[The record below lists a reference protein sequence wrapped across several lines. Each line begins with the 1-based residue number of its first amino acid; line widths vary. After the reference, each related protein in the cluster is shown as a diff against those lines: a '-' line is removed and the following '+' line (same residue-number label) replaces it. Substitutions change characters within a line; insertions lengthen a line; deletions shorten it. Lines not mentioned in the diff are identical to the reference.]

1 MTTDNKTTPA
11 RMTSTQAWV
20 TYLSKVELPVLANTL
35 RRINELT
42 DNRNSTVNELAT
54 VILNDAQ
61 LTSQVLRLSNTVF
74 YNQTRT
80 QVSTVSRAITLI
92 GFDAV
97 KSMAISSLI
106 VDALLQRNDRPHLL
120 RCLARAIHAAVQAR
134 CLMPKRNESALEEV
148 FIGALLMNIGELAF
162 WSCETDQA
170 NELEQRLRL
179 DEAPVPAQKAV
190 LHSTFTEITRGLVE
204 AWSLG
209 PFIRDVVSPGPANS
223 PGTSLVRHS
232 VEMARLSEQGWSG
245 AEMDKV
251 LEQLGK
257 DIDENPA
264 TVRDRIKVNASEA
277 ARVAVSLGI
286 PQVTALMPGNRKTD
300 DHAKAQAPEMDPEL
314 QLQILRDLT
323 HSLAE
328 QPNINEVCELVI
340 EGIHRAIG
348 ITGCPVNG
356 RSGRAGSGAA
366 KTQWPRHRGMARPTH
381 HCTGWPGS
389 AGRPVTRERVFHL
402 PAWRKS
408 QFRELRPLARSSAGS
423 DRPTPGRQPPGRPV
437 LCGQRRWR
445 LHAFR
450 AATDGVRT
458 LHPERPVV
466 PDPDGRPIGVIRAH
480 TVWSR
485 AGLDPWERPSATH
498 PPVPD

>member
-1 MTTDNKTTPA
+1 MTTDPKTTLA

-20 TYLSKVELPVLANTL
+20 TYLSKVELPVLATTL
-35 RRINELT
+35 RRIHELT
-42 DNRNSTVNELAT
+42 DNRNSTVNELAS

-106 VDALLQRNDRPHLL
+106 VDSLLKRNDRPHLL

-134 CLMPKRNESALEEV
+134 CLMPKRNETALEEV

-179 DEAPVPAQKAV
+179 EEPAVPAQKAV
-190 LHSTFTEITRGLVE
+190 LHTTFTEITRGLVE

-223 PGTSLVRHS
+223 MGARLVRHS

-245 AEMDKV
+245 ADMDKV

-257 DIDENPA
+257 EIDENPA
-264 TVRDRIKVNASEA
+264 TVRDRIKVNATEA

-286 PQVTALMPGNRKTD
+286 PQVTALMPGNRKEGEDAAT
-300 DHAKAQAPEMDPEL
+300 KAPDLDAEL

-323 HSLAE
+323 QTLAE
-328 QPNINEVCELVI
+328 KPDINQVCELVI

-348 ITGCPVNG
+348 MQRVALLMGDRDGKVLVP
-356 RSGRAGSGAA
+356 RKLSGRGTEGWREQLSISLDGTGALGGLL
-366 KTQWPRHRGMARPTH
+366 PEGGCFIYRPD
-381 HCTGWPGS
+381 GS
-389 AGRPVTRERVFHL
+389 AGGVGYDRWLGRV
-402 PAWRKS
+402 PALVGT
-408 QFRELRPLARSSAGS
+408 LRA
-423 DRPTPGRQPPGRPV
+423 
-437 LCGQRRWR
+437 GQRLVGLFYADNAAGDYTPSEQQLR
-445 LHAFR
+445 AFDHFVQN
-450 AATDGVRT
+450 AQLCLTLMAT
-458 LHPERPVV
+458 
-466 PDPDGRPIGVIRAH
+466 
-480 TVWSR
+480 W
-485 AGLDPWERPSATH
+485 
-498 PPVPD
+498 

>member
-35 RRINELT
+35 RRINELA
-42 DNRNSTVNELAT
+42 DNRNSTVNELAS

-74 YNQTRT
+74 YNQTRI

-120 RCLARAIHAAVQAR
+120 SCLARAIHAAVQAR
-134 CLMPKRNESALEEV
+134 CLMPKRNETALEEV

-179 DEAPVPAQKAV
+179 EEAPVPAQKAV
-190 LHSTFTEITRGLVE
+190 LHATFTEITRGLVE

-223 PGTSLVRHS
+223 PAARLVRHS

-286 PQVTALMPGNRKTD
+286 PQVTALMPGNRKGD
-300 DHAKAQAPEMDPEL
+300 DHPKAQAPEMDPEL

-323 HSLAE
+323 HSLAA

-348 ITGCPVNG
+348 MQRVALLMADRDGQLLVP
-356 RSGRAGSGAA
+356 RKLSGRGTEGWRDHLTIARNGSGMLGGLL
-366 KTQWPRHRGMARPTH
+366 PENGCFIYRPGTA
-381 HCTGWPGS
+381 PGS
-389 AGRPVTRERVFHL
+389 VSYDRWLGRV
-402 PAWRKS
+402 PA
-408 QFRELRPLARSSAGS
+408 LIGPL
-423 DRPTPGRQPPGRPV
+423 
-437 LCGQRRWR
+437 
-445 LHAFR
+445 
-450 AATDGVRT
+450 
-458 LHPERPVV
+458 
-466 PDPDGRPIGVIRAH
+466 
-480 TVWSR
+480 R
-485 AGLDPWERPSATH
+485 AGNRLVGLFYADNAAGDYTPSGQQLTAFGHFIQNAQLCLTLMAAR
-498 PPVPD
+498 

>member
-1 MTTDNKTTPA
+1 MTT
-11 RMTSTQAWV
+11 TQAWV

-42 DNRNSTVNELAT
+42 DSRNSTVNELAN

-106 VDALLQRNDRPHLL
+106 VDSLLQRNDRPHLL

-134 CLMPKRNESALEEV
+134 CLMPKRNETALEEV

-162 WSCETDQA
+162 WSCETEQA
-170 NELEQRLRL
+170 TELEQRLRL
-179 DEAPVPAQKAV
+179 EEPPVEAQKAV
-190 LHSTFTEITRGLVE
+190 LHTTFTEITRGLVD

-209 PFIRDVVSPGPANS
+209 PFIKDVVAPGQPNS
-223 PGTSLVRHS
+223 PNASLVRHS
-232 VEMARLSEQGWSG
+232 VEMARLSELGWRG
-245 AEMDKV
+245 TEMDKL

-264 TVRDRIKVNASEA
+264 TVRDRIKVNAAEA

-286 PQVTALMPGNRKTD
+286 PQVTALMPGNQQDGDKAA
-300 DHAKAQAPEMDPEL
+300 AKAPDMDPNL

-323 HSLAE
+323 ESLAE
-328 QPNINEVCELVI
+328 KPDINEVCQLVI

-348 ITGCPVNG
+348 MQRVALLMGD
-356 RSGRAGSGAA
+356 RSGRELVPRKLSGRGTEDWRDQLTIPRDGSGPLAKLLPEAGCFIYRPDADASPTGYDRWLGRVPALVGPLRANGRLVGLFYADNAAGDYTPSDQQLSAFGHFIQNAQLCLTLIAA
-366 KTQWPRHRGMARPTH
+366 K
-381 HCTGWPGS
+381 
-389 AGRPVTRERVFHL
+389 
-402 PAWRKS
+402 
-408 QFRELRPLARSSAGS
+408 
-423 DRPTPGRQPPGRPV
+423 
-437 LCGQRRWR
+437 
-445 LHAFR
+445 
-450 AATDGVRT
+450 
-458 LHPERPVV
+458 
-466 PDPDGRPIGVIRAH
+466 
-480 TVWSR
+480 
-485 AGLDPWERPSATH
+485 
-498 PPVPD
+498 

>member
-1 MTTDNKTTPA
+1 MTNQTDTMPS
-11 RMTSTQAWV
+11 RMTSTRAWV

-42 DNRNSTVNELAT
+42 DSRNSTVNELAY

-106 VDALLQRNDRPHLL
+106 VDALLQLNDRPHLL

-134 CLMPKRNESALEEV
+134 CLMPKRNETALEEV

-162 WSCETDQA
+162 WSCETEQA
-170 NELEQRLRL
+170 TELEQRLRL
-179 DEAPVPAQKAV
+179 EEPPVEAQKTV
-190 LHSTFTEITRGLVE
+190 LHTTFTEITRGLVE

-209 PFIRDVVSPGPANS
+209 PFIKDVVAPGQANS
-223 PGTSLVRHS
+223 PNASLVRHS
-232 VEMARLSEQGWSG
+232 VEMARLSEQGWRG

-257 DIDENPA
+257 DIGENPA
-264 TVRDRIKVNASEA
+264 TVRDQVKVNATEA

-286 PQVTALMPGNRKTD
+286 PQITALMPGNQQDGDKAA
-300 DHAKAQAPEMDPEL
+300 AKAPEMDPEL

-323 HSLAE
+323 ESLAE
-328 QPNINEVCELVI
+328 KPDINEVCQLVI

-348 ITGCPVNG
+348 MQRVALLMGDRTGRELVPRKLSGRGTDDWRDQLTVPREGSGPLGKLVPDAGCFIYRPDADAGQTGYDRWLGRVPALVGPLRANG
-356 RSGRAGSGAA
+356 RLVGLFYADNAGGGYTPSEQQLSAFGHFIQNAQLCLALIAA
-366 KTQWPRHRGMARPTH
+366 R
-381 HCTGWPGS
+381 
-389 AGRPVTRERVFHL
+389 
-402 PAWRKS
+402 
-408 QFRELRPLARSSAGS
+408 
-423 DRPTPGRQPPGRPV
+423 
-437 LCGQRRWR
+437 
-445 LHAFR
+445 
-450 AATDGVRT
+450 
-458 LHPERPVV
+458 
-466 PDPDGRPIGVIRAH
+466 
-480 TVWSR
+480 
-485 AGLDPWERPSATH
+485 
-498 PPVPD
+498 

>member
-1 MTTDNKTTPA
+1 MTIDPKTTPA

-20 TYLSKVELPVLANTL
+20 SYLSKVELPVLANTL
-35 RRINELT
+35 RRIHELT
-42 DNRNSTVNELAT
+42 DNRNSTVNELAG

-106 VDALLQRNDRPHLL
+106 VDSLLKRNDRPHLL

-134 CLMPKRNESALEEV
+134 CLMPKRNETALEEV

-179 DEAPVPAQKAV
+179 DEPAVPSQKAV
-190 LHSTFTEITRGLVE
+190 LHTTFTEITRGLVE

-223 PGTSLVRHS
+223 PGASLVRHS

-245 AEMDKV
+245 ADMDKV

-257 DIDENPA
+257 DTDENPA
-264 TVRDRIKVNASEA
+264 TVRDQVKVNATEA

-286 PQVTALMPGNRKTD
+286 PQVTALMPGNRKD
-300 DHAKAQAPEMDPEL
+300 GENAAAKAPEMDADL

-323 HSLAE
+323 HTLAE
-328 QPNINEVCELVI
+328 KPDINQVCELVI

-348 ITGCPVNG
+348 MQRVALLMGDRDGQVLVP
-356 RSGRAGSGAA
+356 RKLSGRGTEGWREQLTIAKDGSGALGGLL
-366 KTQWPRHRGMARPTH
+366 PESGCFIYRPDGT
-381 HCTGWPGS
+381 
-389 AGRPVTRERVFHL
+389 AGGVGYDRWLGRV
-402 PAWRKS
+402 PALVGP
-408 QFRELRPLARSSAGS
+408 LRA
-423 DRPTPGRQPPGRPV
+423 
-437 LCGQRRWR
+437 GQRLVGLFYADNAAGDYTPSEQQLR
-445 LHAFR
+445 AFDHFIQN
-450 AATDGVRT
+450 AQLCLTLMATR
-458 LHPERPVV
+458 
-466 PDPDGRPIGVIRAH
+466 
-480 TVWSR
+480 
-485 AGLDPWERPSATH
+485 
-498 PPVPD
+498 

>member
-11 RMTSTQAWV
+11 RMTSAQAWV

-35 RRINELT
+35 RRINELA
-42 DNRNSTVNELAT
+42 DNRNSTVNELAS

-120 RCLARAIHAAVQAR
+120 SCLARAIHAAVQAR
-134 CLMPKRNESALEEV
+134 CLMPKRNETALEEV

-179 DEAPVPAQKAV
+179 EEAPVPAQKAV

-223 PGTSLVRHS
+223 PATSLVRHS

-245 AEMDKV
+245 TEMDKV

-286 PQVTALMPGNRKTD
+286 PQVTALMPGNRKAD
-300 DHAKAQAPEMDPEL
+300 DPPKAKAPEMDPEL

-348 ITGCPVNG
+348 MQRVALLMGDRGGQVLVP
-356 RSGRAGSGAA
+356 RKLSGRGTEGWSDHLTIAKDGSGMLGHLLPENGCFIYRPGKNAGSVGYDRWLG
-366 KTQWPRHRGMARPTH
+366 Q
-381 HCTGWPGS
+381 
-389 AGRPVTRERVFHL
+389 V
-402 PAWRKS
+402 PA
-408 QFRELRPLARSSAGS
+408 LIGPL
-423 DRPTPGRQPPGRPV
+423 
-437 LCGQRRWR
+437 
-445 LHAFR
+445 
-450 AATDGVRT
+450 
-458 LHPERPVV
+458 
-466 PDPDGRPIGVIRAH
+466 
-480 TVWSR
+480 R
-485 AGLDPWERPSATH
+485 AGNRLVGLFYADNAAGDYTPSEQQLTAFGHFIQNAQLCLTLMAAR
-498 PPVPD
+498 